1 MKNPFKNKPRSF
13 WTRVEIAI
21 ILFGLGA
28 LSIMLATYA
37 AGARVNRTNS
47 LPQGLYWL
55 VNKEP
60 ERGDIVS
67 FWPDGSEPFRIA
79 RERGYIIP
87 GQYFNQ
93 GDGGYAPLMKKLMGL
108 PGDVVSITEDGVTIN
123 DVVIPNSRPFA
134 CDNLGAPLPVVR
146 LHNYMLRENEVLFV
160 SDYLPRSY
168 DARYFGIQ
176 DKRQILDVLMP
187 VYTW

>member
-1 MKNPFKNKPRSF
+1 MKIPFVNRQKSF
-13 WTRVEIAI
+13 WNRLEIAV

-28 LSIMLATYA
+28 LTIMLATYA
-37 AGARVNRTNS
+37 SGARINRTNS
-47 LPQGLYWL
+47 LPQGIYWL
-55 VNKEP
+55 VDKEA

-87 GQYFNQ
+87 GQYLNQ
-93 GDGGYAPLMKKLMGL
+93 GDGGYAPLMKKLVGL
-108 PGDVVSITEDGVTIN
+108 PGDVVSITDDGIFIN
-123 DVVIPNSRPFA
+123 GQLIPNSIPLA
-134 CDNLGAPLPVVR
+134 CDNIGDPLPVLR
-146 LHNYMLRENEVLFV
+146 LSDYTLHESEVLLV

-168 DARYFGIQ
+168 DARYFGVQ
-176 DKRQILDVLMP
+176 DKRQILDVLVP